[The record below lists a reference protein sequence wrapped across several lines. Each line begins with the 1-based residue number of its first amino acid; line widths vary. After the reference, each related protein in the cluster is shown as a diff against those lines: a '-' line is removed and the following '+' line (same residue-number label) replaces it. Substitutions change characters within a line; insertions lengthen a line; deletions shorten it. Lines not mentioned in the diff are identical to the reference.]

1 MEVMCLSK
9 IAIVGVGNTKVG
21 EWFDY
26 SLRDLT
32 DEAISKAL
40 NSCKMTS
47 NDIETTVVGSMSS
60 GLFNQQEHLS
70 SLVGPYSGIT
80 APALR
85 VESACASGG
94 SALRVAMMGINAGY
108 YETALV
114 VGVEK
119 MTDLIDIGDVTTA
132 LGTASDGEWELGVGA
147 TFPALFALMMRRHM
161 HKYGSTLEE
170 FASVAVKNHKNGALN
185 PDAQF
190 QKEVSM
196 ETVMNSRI
204 IADPIRLF
212 DCSPVSDGAAAILL
226 TSEKVA
232 KKYTDDPVYIIGS
245 GAGTDHIALHSRK
258 DITTMESAKKATS
271 AAFKM
276 ADITTKD
283 VDMLEVHDCFTIAE
297 VVALEDMGFCKKGK
311 GGKFSLDGETALNST
326 ISVNPSG
333 GLKAKGHPVGATGI
347 YQVIEMFHQ
356 LRNEV
361 GKRQVT
367 DCKIGVTQNIGG
379 SGATCVVNVFSRG
392 D

>member
-1 MEVMCLSK
+1 MNK
-9 IAIVGVGNTKVG
+9 IAIVGVGNTKIG
-21 EWFDY
+21 ELFNH

-32 DEAISKAL
+32 DDAISKAL
-40 NSCKMTS
+40 DSS
-47 NDIETTVVGSMSS
+47 NITPKEIGSTIIGSMSS
-60 GLFNQQEHLS
+60 GLFNQQEHIS
-70 SLVGPYSGIT
+70 ALVGPYSGIT

-85 VESACASGG
+85 VESACASGS

-108 YETALV
+108 YDTALV

-132 LGTASDGEWELGVGA
+132 LGTAADGEWELGVGA
-147 TFPALFALMMRRHM
+147 TFPALFALMMRAHM

-190 QKEVSM
+190 QREISM
-196 ETVMNSRI
+196 EMVMKSRV

-226 TSEKVA
+226 ASEKVA
-232 KKYTDDPVYIIGS
+232 KKYSDDPVYVVGS
-245 GAGTDHIALHSRK
+245 GAGTDHIALHNRN
-258 DITTMESAKKATS
+258 DITTMESTIKATKT
-271 AAFKM
+271 AFDM
-276 ADITTKD
+276 AKITTKD
-283 VDMLEVHDCFTIAE
+283 IDALEVHDCFTIAE
-297 VVALEDMGFCKKGK
+297 VVTLEDMGFCKKGK

-333 GLKAKGHPVGATGI
+333 GLKSKGHPVGATGV
-347 YQVIEMFHQ
+347 YQIIEIFHQ
-356 LRNEV
+356 LRNEA
-361 GKRQVT
+361 GKRQVK
-367 DCKIGVTQNIGG
+367 DCNIGVTHNIGG
-379 SGATCVVNVFSRG
+379 SGATCVVNVLSRG

>member
-1 MEVMCLSK
+1 MMNK
-9 IAIVGVGNTKVG
+9 IAIVGAGNTKIG
-21 EWFDY
+21 EWFYD

-40 NSCKMTS
+40 NSSNMTPEE
-47 NDIETTVVGSMSS
+47 IESAVIGSMSS
-60 GLFNQQEHLS
+60 GLFNQQEHISALI
-70 SLVGPYSGIT
+70 GPYSGIT

-94 SALRVAMMGINAGY
+94 SALRVAMMGIKAGFY
-108 YETALV
+108 DTALV

-147 TFPALFALMMRRHM
+147 TFPALYALMMRAHM

-190 QKEVSM
+190 QREISM
-196 ETVMNSRI
+196 ETAMKSRV

-226 TSEKVA
+226 ASEKVA
-232 KKYTDDPVYIIGS
+232 KKYSDDPVYIIGS
-245 GAGTDHIALHSRK
+245 GAGTDHIALHDRK
-258 DITTMESAKKATS
+258 DITVMESTKLATKTALDMAKITRK
-271 AAFKM
+271 
-276 ADITTKD
+276 DID
-283 VDMLEVHDCFTIAE
+283 ALEVHDCFTIAE
-297 VVALEDMGFCKKGK
+297 VVTLEDMGFCEKGK

-347 YQVIEMFHQ
+347 YQIIEIFHQ
-356 LRNEV
+356 LRNEA
-361 GKRQVT
+361 GKRQVK
-367 DCKIGVTQNIGG
+367 DCNIGVTQNIGG
-379 SGATCVVNVFSRG
+379 SGATCVVNVLSRG

>member
-1 MEVMCLSK
+1 MNKV
-9 IAIVGVGNTKVG
+9 AIVGVGNTKVG
-21 EWFDY
+21 EWFDD

-32 DEAISKAL
+32 DEAIAKTFD
-40 NSCKMTS
+40 SCNITPK
-47 NDIETTVVGSMSS
+47 DIGATFIGSMSS

-70 SLVGPYSGIT
+70 SLVGPYSGVM

-108 YETALV
+108 YDSALV
-114 VGVEK
+114 IGVEK

-147 TFPALFALMMRRHM
+147 TFPALFALMMRDHM

-170 FASVAVKNHKNGALN
+170 FASVAVKNHKNGSLN

-190 QKEVSM
+190 QKKVSM
-196 ETVMNSRI
+196 DTVMNSRI

-212 DCSPVSDGAAAILL
+212 DCSPVSDGAAAVIL
-226 TSEKVA
+226 TSEKLA
-232 KKYTDDPVYIIGS
+232 KKYTDDPVYVTGS
-245 GAGTDHIALHSRK
+245 GAGTDHIALHNRK
-258 DITTMESAKKATS
+258 DISTMESVKKAT
-271 AAFKM
+271 ATAFEM
-276 ADITTKD
+276 AKISSKD

-297 VVALEDMGFCKKGK
+297 VVALEDMGFVKKGQ

-347 YQVIEMFHQ
+347 YQIIEMFHQ
-356 LRNEV
+356 LRNET

-379 SGATCVVNVFSRG
+379 SGATCVVNVLSRG

>member
-1 MEVMCLSK
+1 LKK

-21 EWFDY
+21 EWFND

-32 DEAISKAL
+32 DEAIAKTFD
-40 NSCKMTS
+40 SCKITP
-47 NDIETTVVGSMSS
+47 NEIGATIIGSMSS

-94 SALRVAMMGINAGY
+94 SALRVAIMGINAGF
-108 YETALV
+108 YESALV

-147 TFPALFALMMRRHM
+147 TFPALFALMMRAHM

-170 FASVAVKNHKNGALN
+170 FASVAVKNHKNGSLN

-212 DCSPVSDGAAAILL
+212 DCSPVSDGAAAVIL
-226 TSEKVA
+226 TSEEIA
-232 KKYTDDPVYIIGS
+232 KKYTDDPVFITGS
-245 GAGTDHIALHSRK
+245 GAGTDHISLHNRN
-258 DITTMESAKKATS
+258 DISTMESVKRATASAFEMAK
-271 AAFKM
+271 
-276 ADITTKD
+276 ITTKD

-297 VVALEDMGFCKKGK
+297 VTALEDMGFVKKGK
-311 GGKFSLDGETALNST
+311 GGKFSIDGETALNST

-347 YQVIEMFHQ
+347 YQIIEMFHQ
-356 LRNEV
+356 LRNEA

-379 SGATCVVNVFSRG
+379 SGATCVVNVLSRG